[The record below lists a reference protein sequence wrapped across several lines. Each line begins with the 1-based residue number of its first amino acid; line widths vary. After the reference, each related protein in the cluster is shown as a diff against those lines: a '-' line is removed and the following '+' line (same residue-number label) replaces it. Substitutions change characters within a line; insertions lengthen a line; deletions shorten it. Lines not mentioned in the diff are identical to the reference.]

1 MSFDLSFAAA
11 AAPLASEL
19 ATPYSWSHAPLAAAS
34 FAPLAGNWEHAELAA
49 PFIGDAT
56 LAHAA
61 PLAGSWTGAAS
72 WAHSSPL
79 AAQAGLW

>member
-1 MSFDLSFAAA
+1 MSFDLSFAA
-11 AAPLASEL
+11 
-19 ATPYSWSHAPLAAAS
+19 AAAS
-34 FAPLAGNWEHAELAA
+34 FAPLAGNWEHAQLAA

-61 PLAGSWTGAAS
+61 PLAASLAAPWTGAAA
-72 WAHSSPL
+72 WAQSAPL